1 MGSLGK
7 VAELVA
13 FHKKMRPE
21 MRARD
26 AYKLLFQGVYGVG
39 HLMGPEVWDFLQ
51 REAKSLDVKEQPGEL
66 LMESVSVDGSVV
78 RVNLRPFIAKDYPL
92 IQLMEAMR
100 NSETKGKPSD
110 FLELWDT
117 FAELVWSGQLGFDQ
131 EETDDVNKRL
141 QRDKPQPMH
150 HTQQYR
156 DSYHPAYRV
165 VFKRELLKLIGC

>member
-1 MGSLGK
+1 MGSLSK

-13 FHKKMRPE
+13 VHKRTRPE

-39 HLMGPEVWDFLQ
+39 HLMGPGAWDYLQ
-51 REAKSLDVKEQPGEL
+51 REAKSLDVKDQPGEA

-78 RVNLRPFIAKDYPL
+78 RVNLRPYIAKNHHL

-100 NSETKGKPSD
+100 NSEIKGKPSD
-110 FLELWDT
+110 FLERWDT
-117 FAELVWSGQLGFDQ
+117 FAELVWSGQLDFDQ
-131 EETDDVNKRL
+131 AEVDTVNKSL
-141 QRDKPQPMH
+141 NRDKPQPMH

-156 DSYHPAYRV
+156 DAYHPAYRV
-165 VFKRELLKLIGC
+165 VLRLEILKIIGL

>member
-1 MGSLGK
+1 MGSLSK

-13 FHKKMRPE
+13 VHKRTRPE

-39 HLMGPEVWDFLQ
+39 HLMGPGAWDYLQ
-51 REAKSLDVKEQPGEL
+51 REAKSLDVKDQPGEA

-78 RVNLRPFIAKDYPL
+78 RVNLRPYIAKNYHL

-100 NSETKGKPSD
+100 NSEIKGKPSD
-110 FLELWDT
+110 FLERWDT
-117 FAELVWSGQLGFDQ
+117 FAELVWSGQLDFDQ
-131 EETDDVNKRL
+131 AEVDTVNKSL
-141 QRDKPQPMH
+141 NRDKPQPMH

-156 DSYHPAYRV
+156 DAYHPAYRV
-165 VFKRELLKLIGC
+165 VFKLEILKIIGL